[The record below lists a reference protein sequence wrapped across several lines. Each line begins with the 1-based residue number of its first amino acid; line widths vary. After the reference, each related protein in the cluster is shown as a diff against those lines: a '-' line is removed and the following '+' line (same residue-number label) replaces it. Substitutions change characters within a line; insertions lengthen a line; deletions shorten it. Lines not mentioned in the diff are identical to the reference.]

1 MDKIRFS
8 KSPEWFKVDIIF
20 LAQNQLKM
28 TFIGKTK
35 PIDLVLGSGFG
46 VYSQNGSVQ
55 GDYFNFTIIEEK
67 IDDFNVILTC

>member
-8 KSPEWFKVDIIF
+8 KSPEWFKVNIIF
-20 LAQNQLKM
+20 LSHNKLKM
-28 TFIGKTK
+28 TFVGKTK

-46 VYSQNGSVQ
+46 VYNQNGSVQ
-55 GDYFNFTIIEEK
+55 GDYFSFTIIEEK